1 MESLY
6 IGGEYVTSSAA
17 VAIEVEN
24 PATEEIIAEVPDAD
38 AADIDRA
45 VEAARRAQRTW
56 RWVDGLE
63 RVGLLHRCADRLEEH
78 ADELAVLLTREGGKT
93 LKENRD
99 EIDWSVTAFRHLGE
113 VARASRG
120 RVVGSTKPGQM
131 NLVLNEPLGVVVHI
145 LPFNYPIV
153 LLAWQVAA
161 ALAAGNACIVKPSE
175 QTPLATLQ
183 LGEVFS
189 HLPAGLFNVLTARG
203 EGAARLVEHPG
214 TDMIAFTG
222 SVAVGSRIMAAGAPR
237 IKKLL
242 LELGGS
248 DPFIVL
254 GDAKLDVA
262 ARGGVFAAFLN
273 AGQVCTSAERFFIE
287 SSAYDEFV
295 ARAADMMGSLRV
307 GDPFEDVDVGALIS
321 RTAREQVSRVIEYI
335 SSRGAHVVR
344 GGRAPAQLP
353 KGYFYEPTLIEVTDP
368 ERQRF
373 EHEIFGPLATVT
385 RVRDLDHAIALANDS
400 NFGLGA
406 NIYTSSLET
415 AMRAATELQ
424 AGTVWINDP
433 LKDND
438 AAPFGGVKFSGLGR
452 ELGFEGIS
460 AFTQAKHVH
469 MDFAQAPSPEWWFPY
484 ERPAID
490 EHAARPREGAPVPGQ
505 GAATP
510 KEVAPA

>member
-1 MESLY
+1 MEKLF
-6 IGGEYVTSSAA
+6 IGGEYVASTATD
-17 VAIEVEN
+17 AIEVEN
-24 PATEEIIAEVPDAD
+24 PATEEVIAEVPDAS
-38 AADIDRA
+38 AADVDRA
-45 VEAARRAQRTW
+45 VEAARRAQRDW
-56 RWVDGLE
+56 RKVDGLE
-63 RVGLLHRCADRLEEH
+63 RASLMHGCAAQLEAH

-113 VARASRG
+113 VTRASRG
-120 RVVGSTKPGQM
+120 RVVGSTKPGQL
-131 NLVLNEPLGVVVHI
+131 NFVINEPLGVVVHI

-153 LLAWQVAA
+153 LLTWQVAA
-161 ALAAGNACIVKPSE
+161 AMAAGNACIAKPSE
-175 QTPLATLQ
+175 QTPLTTLR
-183 LGEVFS
+183 LGELFS
-189 HLPAGLFNVLTARG
+189 HLPAGVFNVVTARG
-203 EGAARLVEHPG
+203 PGSSQLVEHAG

-222 SVAVGSRIMAAGAPR
+222 SVAVGSRVMAAAAPR

-273 AGQVCTSAERFFIE
+273 AGQVCTSAERFFVE
-287 SSAYDEFV
+287 SSIYDEFME
-295 ARAADMMGSLRV
+295 RAAHEMGALRL

-321 RTAREQVSRVIEYI
+321 RPARDQVERVIAEI
-335 SSRGAHVVR
+335 CAKGARVATGGHVPSQPSRG
-344 GGRAPAQLP
+344 
-353 KGYFYEPTLIEVTDP
+353 YYYEPTLVEVTDP

-373 EHEIFGPLATVT
+373 ESEIFGPLATVT
-385 RVRDLDHAIALANDS
+385 RVRDLDHAIELANDS

-406 NIYTSSLET
+406 NIYTSDLET
-415 AMRAATELQ
+415 AMRAATELN

-438 AAPFGGVKFSGLGR
+438 AAPFGGMKFSGLGR

-460 AFTQAKHVH
+460 AFTQPKHVH
-469 MDFAQAPSPEWWFPY
+469 LDFAQAPSPEWWFPY
-484 ERPAID
+484 ERPAI
-490 EHAARPREGAPVPGQ
+490 AVPAGD
-505 GAATP
+505 GRGGRRA
-510 KEVAPA
+510 

>member
-1 MESLY
+1 MENLF
-6 IGGEYVTSSAA
+6 IGGEYVASHSSEG
-17 VAIEVEN
+17 IEVEN
-24 PATEEIIAEVPDAD
+24 PATEETITVVPDAD
-38 AADIDRA
+38 ATDIDRA
-45 VEAARRAQRTW
+45 VEAARRAQRQW
-56 RWVDGLE
+56 RLVDGLE
-63 RVGLLHRCADRLEEH
+63 RATLLHRCADGLEQH

-99 EIDWSVTAFRHLGE
+99 EIEWSVTAFRHLGE
-113 VARASRG
+113 VTRANRG
-120 RVVGSTKPGQM
+120 RVAGATKPGQL
-131 NLVLNEPLGVVVHI
+131 NFVLNEPLGVVAHI

-153 LLAWQVAA
+153 LMAWQVAA

-175 QTPLATLQ
+175 QTPLATLR

-189 HLPAGLFNVLTARG
+189 DLPAGVFNVVTATG
-203 EGAARLVEHPG
+203 AGAAQLVEHPD

-222 SVAVGSRIMAAGAPR
+222 SVATGSRIMAAAAPR

-262 ARGGVFAAFLN
+262 ARGAVFAAFLN

-287 SSAYDEFV
+287 ASAYDEFMAQAV
-295 ARAADMMGSLRV
+295 EVMGSLRV
-307 GDPFEDVDVGALIS
+307 GDPFGDVDVGALIS
-321 RTAREQVSRVIEYI
+321 RSARDQVGRVIEEI
-335 SSRGAHVVR
+335 SGRGARVIR
-344 GGRAPAQLP
+344 GGQAPPELTR
-353 KGYFYEPTLIEVTDP
+353 GYFYEPTLIEVTDP

-373 EHEIFGPLATVT
+373 ENEIFGPLATVT
-385 RVRDLDHAIALANDS
+385 RARDLDHAIELANGS

-438 AAPFGGVKFSGLGR
+438 AAPFGGMKFSGLGR
-452 ELGFEGIS
+452 ELGFEGVS
-460 AFTQAKHVH
+460 AFTQPKHVH
-469 MDFAQAPSPEWWFPY
+469 MDFAQVPSPEWWFPY

-490 EHAARPREGAPVPGQ
+490 ASQ
-505 GAATP
+505 ATSD
-510 KEVAPA
+510 VASP

>member
-1 MESLY
+1 MESLF
-6 IGGEYVTSSAA
+6 IDGEYVQGQSAL
-17 VAIEVEN
+17 AIEVEN
-24 PATEEIIAEVPDAD
+24 PATEELIAEVPDAD
-38 AADIDRA
+38 AADVDRA
-45 VEAARRAQRTW
+45 VEAARRAQGEW
-56 RWVDGLE
+56 RLVDGLE
-63 RVGLLHRCADRLEEH
+63 RAGLLHECADRLAQH

-99 EIDWSVTAFRHLGE
+99 EIDWSVTAFRHLAE
-113 VARASRG
+113 IARGSKG
-120 RVVGSTKPGQM
+120 RVVGATKPGQM
-131 NLVLNEPLGVVVHI
+131 NFVLNEPLGVVVHI

-161 ALAAGNACIVKPSE
+161 ALAAGNTCIVKPSE
-175 QTPLATLQ
+175 QTPLATLR

-189 HLPAGLFNVLTARG
+189 PLPAGVFNVVTATG
-203 EGAARLVEHPG
+203 SGAGRLVEHPG

-222 SVAVGSRIMAAGAPR
+222 SVAVGSRIMAAAAPR

-262 ARGGVFAAFLN
+262 AQGGVFAAFLN

-287 SSAYDEFV
+287 DSVYDDFM
-295 ARAADMMGSLRV
+295 ARAVDAMGSLRV
-307 GDPFEDVDVGALIS
+307 GDPFGDVDVGALIS
-321 RTAREQVSRVIEYI
+321 SAARDQVGRVIDAVAT
-335 SSRGAHVVR
+335 RGARVVR
-344 GGRAPAQLP
+344 GGRVPDRLE

-368 ERQRF
+368 KRQRF
-373 EHEIFGPLATVT
+373 ENEIFGPLATVT
-385 RVRDLDHAIALANDS
+385 RVRDIDHAIELANDS

-438 AAPFGGVKFSGLGR
+438 AAPFGGMKFSGLGR
-452 ELGFEGIS
+452 ELGSEGIG
-460 AFTQAKHVH
+460 AFTQPKHVH
-469 MDFAQAPSPEWWFPY
+469 IDFAQVPSPEWWFPY
-484 ERPAID
+484 ERPAIA
-490 EHAARPREGAPVPGQ
+490 ERKIAGARAASV
-505 GAATP
+505 
-510 KEVAPA
+510 

>member
-1 MESLY
+1 MENLF
-6 IGGEYVTSSAA
+6 IGGEYVQSSATA
-17 VAIEVEN
+17 VIEVEN
-24 PATEEIIAEVPDAD
+24 PATEEVITEVPDAD

-45 VEAARRAQRTW
+45 VEAARHAQRQW
-56 RWVDGLE
+56 RLVDHLE
-63 RVGLLHRCADRLEEH
+63 RVGLLHRCADRLEQY

-120 RVVGSTKPGQM
+120 RVVGATKPGQ
-131 NLVLNEPLGVVVHI
+131 LNFILDEPLGVVAHI
-145 LPFNYPIV
+145 FPFNYPIV

-175 QTPLATLQ
+175 QTPLATLK
-183 LGEVFS
+183 LGEVFEP
-189 HLPAGLFNVLTARG
+189 LPPGLFNVVTAAG
-203 EGAARLVEHPG
+203 DGSARLVEHPG

-222 SVAVGSRIMAAGAPR
+222 SVAVGSRIMAAAAPR

-273 AGQVCTSAERFFIE
+273 AGQVCTSAERFFVE
-287 SSAYDEFV
+287 APVYDDFM
-295 ARAADMMGSLRV
+295 ARAADVMGSLRV
-307 GDPFEDVDVGALIS
+307 GDPFGEVDVGALIS
-321 RTAREQVSRVIEYI
+321 RAARDQVTRVIEDI
-335 SSRGAHVVR
+335 SSSGAQVVR
-344 GGRAPAQLP
+344 GGQPPANLD
-353 KGYFYEPTLIEVTDP
+353 KGYFYEPTLIEVSDP

-373 EHEIFGPLATVT
+373 GREIFGPLATVT
-385 RVRDLDHAIALANDS
+385 RVRDIDHAIELANATD
-400 NFGLGA
+400 FGLGA
-406 NIYTSSLET
+406 SIYTSSLET

-424 AGTVWINDP
+424 AGMVWINDP

-438 AAPFGGVKFSGLGR
+438 AAPFGGMKFSGMGR
-452 ELGFEGIS
+452 ELGTEGIS

-469 MDFAQAPSPEWWFPY
+469 IDFGQVPSPEWWFPY

-490 EHAARPREGAPVPGQ
+490 E
-505 GAATP
+505 AATTGSAG
-510 KEVAPA
+510 EALTA

>member
-1 MESLY
+1 MERLF
-6 IGGEYVTSSAA
+6 IGGEYVASTAA
-17 VAIEVEN
+17 EAIAVEN
-24 PATEEIIAEVPDAD
+24 PATEEVIAEVPDAD
-38 AADIDRA
+38 AGDIDRA
-45 VEAARRAQRTW
+45 VEAARRAQREW
-56 RWVDGLE
+56 RLVDHLE
-63 RVGLLHRCADRLEEH
+63 RVGLLHECARRLEERG
-78 ADELAVLLTREGGKT
+78 DELAVLLTRESGKT

-99 EIDWSVTAFRHLGE
+99 EIDWSATAFRHLGE

-120 RVVGSTKPGQM
+120 RVTGATKPGQL
-131 NLVLNEPLGVVVHI
+131 NFVLNEPLGVVAHI

-175 QTPLATLQ
+175 QTPLATLR
-183 LGEVFS
+183 LGEVFD
-189 HLPAGLFNVLTARG
+189 HLPAGLFNVVTATG
-203 EGAARLVEHPG
+203 GGAARLVEHPG

-222 SVAVGSRIMAAGAPR
+222 SVSVGSRIMSAAAPR

-262 ARGGVFAAFLN
+262 ARGGMFAAFLN
-273 AGQVCTSAERFFIE
+273 AGQVCTSAERFYIE
-287 SSAYDEFV
+287 GSVYDDFM
-295 ARAADMMGSLRV
+295 ARAMDVIGSLRV
-307 GDPFEDVDVGALIS
+307 GDPFGDVDIGALIS
-321 RTAREQVSRVIEYI
+321 GAARDQVSRVIEDI
-335 SSRGAHVVR
+335 TALGATVVR
-344 GGRAPAQLP
+344 GGHAPPALS
-353 KGYFYEPTLIEVTDP
+353 KGYFYEPTLIELTDP

-373 EHEIFGPLATVT
+373 ESEIFGPLATVT
-385 RVRDLDHAIALANDS
+385 RVRDLDHAIELANAS

-438 AAPFGGVKFSGLGR
+438 AAPFGGMKFSGLGR
-452 ELGFEGIS
+452 ELGTEGIS
-460 AFTQAKHVH
+460 AFTQSKHVH
-469 MDFAQAPSPEWWFPY
+469 MDFGQVPSPEWWFPF

-490 EHAARPREGAPVPGQ
+490 EAAAGTADEVL
-505 GAATP
+505 AT
-510 KEVAPA
+510 

>member
-1 MESLY
+1 MEQLF
-6 IGGEYVTSSAA
+6 IGGEYVASSTTAPIA
-17 VAIEVEN
+17 VEN
-24 PATEEIIAEVPDAD
+24 PATEEVIAEVPDAS
-38 AADIDRA
+38 AADVDRA
-45 VEAARRAQRTW
+45 VEAARRAQREW
-56 RWVDGLE
+56 RLTDGLA
-63 RVGLLHRCADRLEEH
+63 RVGLLHECAHRLEEH

-113 VARASRG
+113 VARSSRG
-120 RVVGSTKPGQM
+120 RVAGSTKPGQM
-131 NLVLNEPLGVVVHI
+131 NFVLNEPLGVVVHI

-175 QTPLATLQ
+175 HTPLATLR

-189 HLPAGLFNVLTARG
+189 HLPPGVFNVLTATG
-203 EGAARLVEHPG
+203 PGAGRLVEHPG

-222 SVAVGSRIMAAGAPR
+222 SVAVGSRIMAAAAPR

-262 ARGGVFAAFLN
+262 ANGGVFAAFLN
-273 AGQVCTSAERFFIE
+273 AGQVCTSAERFYIE
-287 SSAYDEFV
+287 GSVYDEFV
-295 ARAADMMGSLRV
+295 ERAIKAMGSLRI
-307 GDPFEDVDVGALIS
+307 GDPLGEVDVGALIS
-321 RTAREQVSRVIEYI
+321 RSARDQVATVIEDITAR
-335 SSRGAHVVR
+335 GANVVR
-344 GGRAPAQLP
+344 GGEAPPDLTT
-353 KGYFYEPTLIEVTDP
+353 GYFYEPTLIEVTDP

-373 EHEIFGPLATVT
+373 DDEIFGPLATVT
-385 RVRDLDHAIALANDS
+385 RVRDVDHAIELANGTK
-400 NFGLGA
+400 FGLGA

-438 AAPFGGVKFSGLGR
+438 AAPFGGMKFSGLGR
-452 ELGFEGIS
+452 ELGPEGIS
-460 AFTQAKHVH
+460 SFTQQKHVH

-490 EHAARPREGAPVPGQ
+490 VAEQLPGQ
-505 GAATP
+505 GEA
-510 KEVAPA
+510 APA

>member
-1 MESLY
+1 MESLF
-6 IGGEYVTSSAA
+6 IGGEYVSSDAA
-17 VAIEVEN
+17 TAIEVEN
-24 PATEEIIAEVPDAD
+24 PATEEVIAEVPDAG
-38 AADIDRA
+38 ASDIDRA
-45 VEAARRAQRTW
+45 VQAARLAQREW
-56 RWVDGLE
+56 RRVDGLQ
-63 RVGLLHRCADRLEEH
+63 RAALLHECAGRLERY

-113 VARASRG
+113 LARASRG
-120 RVVGSTKPGQM
+120 RVVGATKPGQL
-131 NLVLNEPLGVVVHI
+131 NVVLNEPLGVVVHI

-175 QTPLATLQ
+175 QTPLATLR
-183 LGEVFS
+183 LGEVFAP
-189 HLPAGLFNVLTARG
+189 LPPGVFNVVTAT
-203 EGAARLVEHPG
+203 GAGSGQLVEHPG

-222 SVAVGSRIMAAGAPR
+222 SVAVGSRIMAAAAPR

-262 ARGGVFAAFLN
+262 ARGGMFAAFLN
-273 AGQVCTSAERFFIE
+273 AGQVCTSAERFFVE
-287 SSAYDEFV
+287 GSAYDEFMER
-295 ARAADMMGSLRV
+295 AREVIGSLRV
-307 GDPFEDVDVGALIS
+307 GDPFDEVDVGALIS
-321 RTAREQVSRVIEYI
+321 AAARDQVGRVIDEISARGARVIE
-335 SSRGAHVVR
+335 
-344 GGRAPAQLP
+344 GGQAPPQLER
-353 KGYFYEPTLIEVTDP
+353 GYFYEPTLIEVTDP

-373 EHEIFGPLATVT
+373 DREIFGPLATVT

-438 AAPFGGVKFSGLGR
+438 AAPFGGMKFSGLGR
-452 ELGFEGIS
+452 ELGVEGVS
-460 AFTQAKHVH
+460 AFTQPKHVH

-484 ERPAID
+484 ERPSI
-490 EHAARPREGAPVPGQ
+490 EVGTEAAAQ
-505 GAATP
+505 
-510 KEVAPA
+510 